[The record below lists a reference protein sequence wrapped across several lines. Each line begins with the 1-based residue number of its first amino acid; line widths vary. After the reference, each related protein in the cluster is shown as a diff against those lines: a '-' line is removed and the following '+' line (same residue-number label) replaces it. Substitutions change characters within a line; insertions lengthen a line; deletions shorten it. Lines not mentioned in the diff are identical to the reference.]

1 MEAGKV
7 NSAIGAYTKALES
20 INGNKN
26 SGKRIPKQQEG
37 ILLLLRATA
46 ELQRARSHKEVLQT
60 AVQEWNMPEISSL
73 RVLLLQAMQQQEL
86 PSPQKQKQQEES
98 DDDDKK
104 LATSTAPIS
113 PIALSVLKRLQAN
126 GKQQQS
132 QVRKLQYRHGLYQM
146 SLLSAAQDSLRA
158 TELLP
163 NYSTSWLR
171 AGELLSQLWR
181 LKESKQY
188 YETALALDETLQ
200 ESLEPILQDLQ
211 RRQDLLDRTR
221 ATKEWSK
228 ADSNLRLAL
237 DVAGENFSIFLV

>member
-1 MEAGKV
+1 
-7 NSAIGAYTKALES
+7 
-20 INGNKN
+20 
-26 SGKRIPKQQEG
+26 
-37 ILLLLRATA
+37 
-46 ELQRARSHKEVLQT
+46 
-60 AVQEWNMPEISSL
+60 
-73 RVLLLQAMQQQEL
+73 
-86 PSPQKQKQQEES
+86 
-98 DDDDKK
+98 
-104 LATSTAPIS
+104 
-113 PIALSVLKRLQAN
+113 LKRLQAN

-228 ADSNLRLAL
+228 ADSYLRLAL
-237 DVAGENFSIFLV
+237 DVAG

>member
-1 MEAGKV
+1 M
-7 NSAIGAYTKALES
+7 T
-20 INGNKN
+20 
-26 SGKRIPKQQEG
+26 
-37 ILLLLRATA
+37 
-46 ELQRARSHKEVLQT
+46 
-60 AVQEWNMPEISSL
+60 
-73 RVLLLQAMQQQEL
+73 
-86 PSPQKQKQQEES
+86 
-98 DDDDKK
+98 KK
-104 LATSTAPIS
+104 LATSTPIS

-188 YETALALDETLQ
+188 YETALTLDETLQ

-228 ADSNLRLAL
+228 
-237 DVAGENFSIFLV
+237 